1 MNSSDCFL
9 KPIRRK
15 SPLCPFIFTDQ
26 ETMRLLKDIR
36 VLDITRALAGPYC
49 TMMLGDLGAD
59 VIKVERPKSGDESRG
74 WGPPFVGEP
83 YGPYTGE
90 SAYFLAANRNKRSI
104 TVNLQTPEGQE
115 IIRRLAG
122 ASDVFVENYRTGDL
136 DKFGLG
142 YEDLHRLYPKLIYC
156 SISGYGRT
164 GPYADRPGYDAIIQ
178 AEGGMMSLTGPVEGP
193 PSRAGIP
200 IIDITSG
207 MFASTAILAA
217 LRARDLT
224 GEGQL
229 IDISL
234 FDAHIALL
242 TNAASNYLIGGE
254 PPRRLGNA
262 HPNIA
267 PYEAFPARDGWIMV
281 GAANERQW
289 ETLCG
294 IVNRP
299 DLQTDSRFSSNPQ
312 RVANRA
318 ALLEELN
325 RVFSQRNVQEWL
337 ADLMSAGLPC
347 APINN
352 LPQVFADPQTAARN
366 MVLEAPHP
374 TAGTVRMTGFPYKFS
389 ATPAEL
395 HAPPPLLG
403 QHTEEILTT
412 LLNYSSEDVSALRD
426 KGAI

>member
-1 MNSSDCFL
+1 M
-9 KPIRRK
+9 R
-15 SPLCPFIFTDQ
+15 PLQ
-26 ETMRLLKDIR
+26 NVR
-36 VLDITRALAGPYC
+36 VLDMTRALAGPYC

-83 YGPYTGE
+83 YGAYAGE

-104 TVNLQTPEGQE
+104 TVNIQSAEGQE
-115 IIRRLAG
+115 ILRRLAG
-122 ASDVFVENYRTGDL
+122 DADVLVENYRTGEL

-142 YEDLHRLYPKLIYC
+142 YDDLHRLYPKLIYC

-164 GPYADRPGYDAIIQ
+164 GPYAERPGYDAIIQ

-193 PSRAGIP
+193 PSRVGIP

-207 MFASTAILAA
+207 MFAATAILSA

-242 TNAASNYLIGGE
+242 TNAASNYLIGE
-254 PPRRLGNA
+254 QSPRRQGNA

-267 PYEAFPARDGWIMV
+267 PYEIFPVNDGWIMV
-281 GAANERQW
+281 GAANDRQW
-289 ETLCG
+289 ATLCN
-294 IVNRP
+294 IMNRTELLN
-299 DLQTDSRFSSNPQ
+299 DARFEGNSK
-312 RVANRA
+312 RVAHRVE
-318 ALLEELN
+318 LLAELN
-325 RVFSQRNVQEWL
+325 RTFSQRNAREWL
-337 ADLMSAGLPC
+337 DALMQAGLPC

-352 LPQVFADPQTAARN
+352 LPQVFADPQTEARN
-366 MVLEAPHP
+366 MILETQHP
-374 TAGTVRMTGFPYKFS
+374 TAGAIRMTGFPYKLS
-389 ATPAEL
+389 ATPAEV
-395 HAPPPLLG
+395 HAPPPTLG
-403 QHTEEILTT
+403 QHTDEVLAQLQYSDEEIR
-412 LLNYSSEDVSALRD
+412 ALRE
-426 KGAI
+426 KGAL